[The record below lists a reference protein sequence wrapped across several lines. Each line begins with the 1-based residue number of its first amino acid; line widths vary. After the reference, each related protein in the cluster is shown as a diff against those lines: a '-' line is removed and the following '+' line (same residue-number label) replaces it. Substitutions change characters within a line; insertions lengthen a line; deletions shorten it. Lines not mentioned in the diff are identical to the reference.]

1 MEDDVFRLALL
12 ALGSCIILAVLAHGI
27 WVSRKNSKQKAEK
40 AHAARTKS
48 IQQFQPSGWQSNDL
62 QDDQWQINDAGE
74 EDNTDVESINLG
86 STKDPSFS
94 IDVDEASLETSNSK
108 RNTAHAPI
116 QDSEFDDLGLGAVRV
131 VGANPLKSK
140 VDSQQKFGTATT
152 RKEPD
157 AMRAE
162 SPLHDDLPSLGDFQP
177 SAKIAQP
184 EPKPVATGKIYA
196 SVVSQPKPEY
206 AARFAAGGVSTAKPQ
221 AKVADDY
228 QAPEPPPF
236 LLKKNLSDE
245 EQLAQAPKKEV
256 DIQAINRSGDMP
268 VTKPLNAEQI
278 GLSESAV
285 PGSQHKVSAL
295 EHPQE
300 KEEKASLPERFSLA
314 EQARNLVLGKK
325 VEGAARKRREPKI
338 ADDQMR
344 IDFDD
349 QQESQNRASSHA
361 AMPKSAEQPSSNSA
375 GQQSAGQQSAGQQS
389 AGQQSA
395 GPQEVLFLNVKAADS
410 APIQG
415 AALLPMLLT
424 LGFKFGDQDIFH
436 RHVNANGKGPVL
448 FSLANMFKPGNFD
461 IDNLENFTTQGLS
474 LFMILP
480 IEGDPHQVFNMMHNA
495 ARKIADEFSAQ
506 VYDGRRALLTKQSLQ
521 QYVEKIREFERK
533 RMINR

>member
-27 WVSRKNSKQKAEK
+27 WVSRKNNKQKAEK

-48 IQQFQPSGWQSNDL
+48 TQQFQPSGWQ
-62 QDDQWQINDAGE
+62 DDQWQVNDVDE
-74 EDNTDVESINLG
+74 NENDSELVNLG
-86 STKDPSFS
+86 SAKDPSFS
-94 IDVDEASLETSNSK
+94 LDMDDDSLETSHVNRK
-108 RNTAHAPI
+108 IHTPI
-116 QDSEFDDLGLGAVRV
+116 KDTEFDDLGLGAVRV
-131 VGANPLKSK
+131 VGANPLKPK
-140 VDSQQKFGTATT
+140 VDSQQKVGAPYFNKAQDIISSDT
-152 RKEPD
+152 
-157 AMRAE
+157 
-162 SPLHDDLPSLGDFQP
+162 LLDDELPSLGDFQP
-177 SAKIAQP
+177 SAKISQP

-206 AARFAAGGVSTAKPQ
+206 AARFAAGGASAVKPQ
-221 AKVADDY
+221 PKVVDDY

-236 LLKKNLSDE
+236 LLKKNQSDE
-245 EQLAQAPKKEV
+245 KQLAQAPRKDV
-256 DIQAINRSGDMP
+256 DIQAINRSGDEP
-268 VTKPLNAEQI
+268 VTKPLSTE
-278 GLSESAV
+278 ESGPSQNTSV
-285 PGSQHKVSAL
+285 ESQHGVSGIDL
-295 EHPQE
+295 SQE
-300 KEEKASLPERFSLA
+300 KAEKASLPERFSLA

-325 VEGAARKRREPKI
+325 AEGIARKRREPKI

-349 QQESQNRASSHA
+349 QHESQHKTTSHGA
-361 AMPKSAEQPSSNSA
+361 TTKPA
-375 GQQSAGQQSAGQQS
+375 GQQSAKSTSGSQAAGPQT
-389 AGQQSA
+389 A
-395 GPQEVLFLNVKAADS
+395 GPQEVLVLNVKAADS

-436 RHVNANGKGPVL
+436 RHVNSNGKGPVL